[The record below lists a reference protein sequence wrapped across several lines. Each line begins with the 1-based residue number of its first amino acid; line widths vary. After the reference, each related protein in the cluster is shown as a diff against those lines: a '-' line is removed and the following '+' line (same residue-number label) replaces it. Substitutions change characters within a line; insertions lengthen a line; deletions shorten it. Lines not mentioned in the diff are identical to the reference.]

1 MLSRDDVVE
10 SAAVVVDDGTVGPW
24 TCSPANVE
32 ITNTSSDAPSTGRNP
47 NHVAALMS
55 IRTSTSAQPAFEPG
69 ARAPERSMVRRRS
82 CLHTP
87 KRIGQIPHHRPSVPG
102 SFCPERTLGE
112 NDRPSSGVVHP
123 PSTPPDSRSLPTQD
137 EEVWIQAIHDD
148 RLHTIDHPIPRA
160 ACVAIGARMADEVAD
175 IETWLAEA
183 GLSVASGDPRGS
195 SPRQRH
201 TAELIVDDAG
211 TAAAAAAILATHGFE
226 VWEPTSGA
234 AGAIHA
240 RFRSVLTVARTSDV
254 TVAVRFRWPGRSSR
268 IPKSLLPNQADASFV
283 HLPAP
288 LWPLAFVMR
297 PIRLVAERIG
307 LRHPAPPVLGPF
319 LSTPR
324 ELIAPLLAF
333 AEVGSEDTI
342 ADLGCGDG
350 RILVEAAERTGC
362 RALGIESD
370 TGLVER
376 AKDRAR
382 RAGVGDRVR
391 IVEGDAQSAELGQA
405 TTVFVFLPV
414 DTTVDLV
421 SSLLETLDPGTRVIA
436 HEQHRLPRE
445 IPGGITK
452 PLIADGGVT
461 VAHQWVV
468 GR

>member
-1 MLSRDDVVE
+1 MVVE
-10 SAAVVVDDGTVGPW
+10 DGTVGPW

-32 ITNTSSDAPSTGRNP
+32 ITRTSSDGPSTGRNP
-47 NHVAALMS
+47 NHVAALM
-55 IRTSTSAQPAFEPG
+55 INRTNTSAQPAFEPG
-69 ARAPERSMVRRRS
+69 ARAPERSIARRRS

-87 KRIGQIPHHRPSVPG
+87 KRIGRIPHHGPSRHG
-102 SFCPERTLGE
+102 SLCPWCAIGE
-112 NDRPSSGVVHP
+112 NDRPSSGAVPP
-123 PSTPPDSRSLPTQD
+123 PSTPPDSRSLPTPD
-137 EEVWIQAIHDD
+137 EEIWIEAIHED
-148 RLHTIDHPIPRA
+148 RLHTIDHPTPRA
-160 ACVAIGARMADEVAD
+160 ACAAIGARMAAEVAD
-175 IETWLAEA
+175 IESWLADA
-183 GLSVASGDPRGS
+183 GLSVVSGDPRGS
-195 SPRQRH
+195 APRQRH
-201 TAELIVDDAG
+201 TAELIVDDAR
-211 TAAAAAAILATHGFE
+211 TAAAAAAVLATHGFE

-254 TVAVRFRWPGRSSR
+254 TVAVRFRWTAPSSR
-268 IPKSLLPNQADASFV
+268 LPRSLLPNQADASFV
-283 HLPAP
+283 DLPAP

-297 PIRLVAERIG
+297 PIRLAAERFG
-307 LRHPAPPVLGPF
+307 LRQPAPPVLGPF
-319 LSTPR
+319 LSTPQD
-324 ELIAPLLAF
+324 LIAPLLAF

-376 AKDRAR
+376 ARERAR

-414 DTTVDLV
+414 DTAADLV
-421 SSLLETLDPGTRVIA
+421 SSLLETLEPGTRVIA

-461 VAHQWVV
+461 VAQQWVV